1 MGPTPAGD
9 GDAPSGDGGRPRGDC
24 LGALRGSTAGGD
36 GASRSRSAGRPAG
49 RRGGEAPESPPRAG
63 FLADPG
69 FSGPLAASSVHR
81 ARTEVRPAGPSPG
94 AACVCHSIGGG
105 CWCWWRW
112 TAGLR
117 GAPLRG
123 GRRGGPVS
131 DRSSR
136 WSAWDSPGGCLP
148 GPRRLV
154 LLYSGWE
161 KSPRPSG
168 DFFKAGKRNGA
179 RGRPWLRVHL
189 QGCRTSPLGAPT
201 RRLASWIPDGRR
213 PPPIRG
219 SLSKRG
225 RDRGGEP
232 RPRDLQEETG
242 GPRPARGR
250 GRRTASDAATA
261 LYLPAGGRLRRSA
274 RDFRSGEEGGDHP
287 GDPRGSGS
295 TRQGRPGARPPSPAR
310 AAAGLG
316 PIMETPWH
324 EAGALCW
331 SFLTR
336 VGGGAGARDPLRD
349 PGDHRGDPPRRPRPA
364 DAVFGHFRPLSRS
377 GGPRTPA
384 YPRGDPTGGFLSPSP
399 IRRGARRPRSASGR
413 RATASGS
420 SALHPLPC

>member
-9 GDAPSGDGGRPRGDC
+9 GDAPSGDGGRPRGG
-24 LGALRGSTAGGD
+24 LPWGAPWEYRW
-36 GASRSRSAGRPAG
+36 G
-49 RRGGEAPESPPRAG
+49 RRGVSVSLGRAAGGEARRRGSGESSARWVPRR
-63 FLADPG
+63 PG
-69 FSGPLAASSVHR
+69 FF
-81 ARTEVRPAGPSPG
+81 G
-94 AACVCHSIGGG
+94 AAGGEQRPPCAHRG
-105 CWCWWRW
+105 AAGGALARGGLRLPFDRGGWRW

-364 DAVFGHFRPLSRS
+364 DAVFGRFRPLSRS